1 MVLFVIIKTNVT
13 HKKKTSFFFSK
24 LQVVVCVCPVLSDLN
39 WGRFHINESM
49 TGQTVGTRGL
59 VWPGALP
66 GLGDQ

>member
-1 MVLFVIIKTNVT
+1 MVLFVKHT
-13 HKKKTSFFFSK
+13 KKTQPNCFLSK
-24 LQVVVCVCPVLSDLN
+24 QQVVVCVCPVLSDLN

-66 GLGDQ
+66 GLWDQ